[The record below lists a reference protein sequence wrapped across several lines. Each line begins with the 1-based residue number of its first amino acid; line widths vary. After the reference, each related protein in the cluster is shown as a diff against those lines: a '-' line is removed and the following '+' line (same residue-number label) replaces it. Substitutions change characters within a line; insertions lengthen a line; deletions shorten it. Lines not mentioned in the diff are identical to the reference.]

1 MTEWQRGP
9 HTQKPAG
16 HPAALTWLQLPSRE
30 GGFSSGKKKLMKEVG
45 CEMRVKVVNR
55 GESTSKEGGCV
66 SGKTL
71 SHTG

>member
-1 MTEWQRGP
+1 
-9 HTQKPAG
+9 
-16 HPAALTWLQLPSRE
+16 
-30 GGFSSGKKKLMKEVG
+30 MKEVG